1 MNVSLTREL
10 EQFVHD
16 RVDTGRYHSASEVVR
31 DGLRLLESREQL
43 RELQMDEIRRR
54 MGSNPDPVAVI
65 PPESSAAS
73 LPMYSGVGRSPDEG
87 PGSQRELGS
96 RRKLGSRS
104 AGAAG

>member
-65 PPESSAAS
+65 PPESSARAG
-73 LPMYSGVGRSPDEG
+73 LPMYSGVGRSPEADEG
-87 PGSQRELGS
+87 LGSQ
-96 RRKLGSRS
+96 RKLGSRS
-104 AGAAG
+104 AGSAG